1 MVVVNGFIGSNDR
14 SVMLHHHFPQ
24 FISPFHDGFVSGRD
38 IAQFVRANPATK
50 VITSHQAAPPAPTTS
65 EPPFNALEL
74 QETIVAL
81 DAVDIVGRVEHYHE

>member
-1 MVVVNGFIGSNDR
+1 
-14 SVMLHHHFPQ
+14 MLHHHFPQ
-24 FISPFHDGFVSGRD
+24 LISPFMTDSFAKEHRAICAGKSRD
-38 IAQFVRANPATK
+38 ESHYQ
-50 VITSHQAAPPAPTTS
+50 HQAAPPAPTTS